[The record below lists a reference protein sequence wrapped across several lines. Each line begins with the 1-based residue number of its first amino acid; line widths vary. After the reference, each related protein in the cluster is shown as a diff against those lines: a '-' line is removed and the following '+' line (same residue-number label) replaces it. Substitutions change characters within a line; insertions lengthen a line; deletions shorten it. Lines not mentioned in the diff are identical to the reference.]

1 MQLATASLSATA
13 GGNFFEDFFVGQHFH
28 HATPRTISCADGSL
42 HIAFT
47 GARQPLNCSTPL
59 AQAFG
64 FRTQPVDDMLLF
76 NIAFGKTVADISANA
91 VANLGYADVR
101 FLAPVFAGD
110 TIGAQSDVIGL
121 KPTSDGL
128 NGVVYVRSTACNQH
142 AEPVLSWIRWV
153 LIRRRAPAE
162 PAADTVVPD
171 LPGHVEPGHLIAP
184 MPKIN
189 LDALRLATGSPR
201 LWSDYSIGERID
213 HPAGMTLDESDH
225 TLATKLYQN
234 TARVHFDALMMRGTP
249 HGRRLVYG
257 GHVISVC
264 RALSYDG
271 LENVV
276 GIGAINGGVHA
287 APTFAG
293 DTIYCFTEVVDKFEL
308 QTRDDCG
315 AVRLRLVGLKNN
327 PPQGFTETVVENGKM
342 TRHADVVLALDYTVF
357 MPRG

>member
-1 MQLATASLSATA
+1 MAIATLSVKT
-13 GGNFFEDFFVGQHFH
+13 GGNFYEDFFLGQHFR
-28 HATPRTISCADGSL
+28 HATPRTISGADCSL

-47 GARQPLNCSTPL
+47 GARQPLACSTPL

-64 FRTQPVDDMLLF
+64 FRTQPVDDVLLF
-76 NIAFGKTVADISANA
+76 NMAFGKTVADVSANA
-91 VANLGYADVR
+91 VANLGYADAR

-110 TIGAQSDVIGL
+110 TIRAESNVIGL
-121 KPTSDGL
+121 KPTSDCK
-128 NGVVYVRSTACNQH
+128 NGVVYVRSTAYNQH
-142 AEPVLSWIRWV
+142 SEPVLTWVRWV
-153 LIRRRAPAE
+153 LIRRRALAE
-162 PAADTVVPD
+162 AAADAVVPD
-171 LPGHVEPGHLIAP
+171 LPERVEPDNLVP
-184 MPKIN
+184 FVPKID

-201 LWSDYSIGERID
+201 LWNDYSVGERID
-213 HPAGMTLDESDH
+213 HPCGMTLDESDH

-234 TARVHFDALMMRGTP
+234 TARVHFDALMMRDTP

-276 GIGAINGGVHA
+276 GIGAINGGTHA

-308 QTRDDCG
+308 PGRDDCG
-315 AVRLRLVGLKNN
+315 ALRLRLVGVKNN
-327 PPQGFTETVVENGKM
+327 PPAGFSESIVENGRTK
-342 TRHADVVLALDYTVF
+342 RHPDVVLALDYTVYI
-357 MPRG
+357 PRD